1 MTKETKM
8 AGTDMKSLAADMM
21 AAFEAYKEAND
32 TRLAGIEAKG
42 SADTL
47 LDEKL
52 KKIDRRLDQ
61 LSLKAARPVDGAP
74 SSETEGERSQAWSRY
89 LRSGDESGLSRLD
102 IKSFSAGTDDQ
113 GGYTAPPELDRMIE
127 ARLMQASPM
136 RQIASVRQTSA
147 GVYRKPVSL
156 GVGAAWAGETD
167 ARTQSATT
175 GLSLLEFPAG
185 ELYSMPAATQTL
197 LEDTYADID
206 EWLADEVEAAF
217 SIQESAA
224 FVSGDGD
231 GKPKGFLDYT
241 VVAEASH
248 AWGQIGSVAGDFT
261 EADAGSDAS
270 ALRTRAERVD
280 GGYVL
285 NGSKQFISSGRIAGL
300 AIVFAVTDPAA
311 GKKGIRAFL
320 VPTDRPGYVVDKVEH
335 KLGQLASDTCSL
347 RFDGLR
353 IEDSLRLG
361 AEGQGYRI
369 ALSNLEAGRI
379 GIAAQCIGMA
389 RAALEIAAGYA
400 KERRSMGKAII
411 DHQAVGFCLADLAAR
426 LEAARQLVLHAA
438 AVKDSGAPCLKE
450 ASMAKLVASET
461 AEAVCSGA
469 IQTLGGYGYLEEF
482 GLAKIYRDVRVCQI
496 YEGTSDIQ
504 RMVIARSL

>member
-1 MTKETKM
+1 MLLNETQQ
-8 AGTDMKSLAADMM
+8 AIADSVR
-21 AAFEAYKEAND
+21 AFAQARIRPQAPQFEQARAY
-32 TRLAGIEAKG
+32 
-42 SADTL
+42 
-47 LDEKL
+47 
-52 KKIDRRLDQ
+52 
-61 LSLKAARPVDGAP
+61 
-74 SSETEGERSQAWSRY
+74 
-89 LRSGDESGLSRLD
+89 
-102 IKSFSAGTDDQ
+102 
-113 GGYTAPPELDRMIE
+113 PPELFEQLAELGLMGMTAPEDHGGAGADYVSYALSLIEIAAADGALSTILSIQNSLIVSALLKDGSPEQQQRFLPELMAGRMI
-127 ARLMQASPM
+127 
-136 RQIASVRQTSA
+136 
-147 GVYRKPVSL
+147 
-156 GVGAAWAGETD
+156 GAFA
-167 ARTQSATT
+167 
-175 GLSLLEFPAG
+175 L
-185 ELYSMPAATQTL
+185 
-197 LEDTYADID
+197 
-206 EWLADEVEAAF
+206 
-217 SIQESAA
+217 
-224 FVSGDGD
+224 
-231 GKPKGFLDYT
+231 
-241 VVAEASH
+241 
-248 AWGQIGSVAGDFT
+248 T

-300 AIVFAVTDPAA
+300 AIIFAVTDPAA
-311 GKKGIRAFL
+311 GKKGISAFL

-411 DHQAVGFCLADLAAR
+411 DHQAVGFRLADLAAR